1 MLINIFAML
10 NHRVLMLYKV

>member
-10 NHRVLMLYKV
+10 NHRVLMLDKV